1 MSEKTRGVKKRARRI
16 LKYVR
21 VKQRTPPELIIGPM
35 IRVAQSDSIF
45 DDTLLIGS
53 HKIDLRVSKPELLN
67 EDSDPAEIVKLP
79 PERKR
84 KPRTK
89 KSSAQARTAKQNPSK
104 KKQDDEI
111 STDESFQFE
120 EEEEIAPIEA
130 PAGKGGQIR
139 ANDSIASLNAL
150 FGAAVNMFDLEEPI
164 ESTKPEKKRQGKAKR
179 NTGTDEPPEF
189 IPKKV
194 EIDLDTEY
202 EEFPVISD
210 QFEDFEED
218 DSGKA
223 AKILGAAKPKGFHI
237 DFVPSV
243 ECDVEAELRK
253 YSINDLVE
261 RIKAT

>member
-1 MSEKTRGVKKRARRI
+1 MSEKTRGVKKRPRRI
-16 LKYVR
+16 VKYVR

-45 DDTLLIGS
+45 DDMLLIGS
-53 HKIDLRVSKPELLN
+53 HKIDLRVSKPELLDY
-67 EDSDPAEIVKLP
+67 DSDPVEIVKLP

-84 KPRTK
+84 KPTTK
-89 KSSAQARTAKQNPSK
+89 KSSVQARTAKQNPSK

-111 STDESFQFE
+111 TVESFQFE
-120 EEEEIAPIEA
+120 EEEEFAPIKA
-130 PAGKGGQIR
+130 PAGTGGQIR

-150 FGAAVNMFDLEEPI
+150 FGAAVNMFGLEEPN

-179 NTGTDEPPEF
+179 NTGSDEPPEF

-223 AKILGAAKPKGFHI
+223 AKIVGAAKPKGFHI